1 MRARKAAR
9 PAVRS
14 SRTLLE
20 VFVVKRIQ
28 VLWTFLA
35 LAMATMGCESKA
47 KVEKKETVTTPGGS
61 TTTTDEH
68 TVESS
73 GKNPPGNSR
82 GEKAN

>member
-1 MRARKAAR
+1 M
-9 PAVRS
+9 
-14 SRTLLE
+14 
-20 VFVVKRIQ
+20 KRIR
-28 VLWTFLA
+28 VLWTLLA
-35 LAMATMGCESKA
+35 LAMAATMGCESKA

>member
-1 MRARKAAR
+1 M
-9 PAVRS
+9 
-14 SRTLLE
+14 
-20 VFVVKRIQ
+20 KRIF
-28 VLWTFLA
+28 VLWMVLG
-35 LAMATMGCESKA
+35 LAMAATMGCENKA
-47 KVEKKETVTTPGGS
+47 KVERKETVTTPGGS